1 MTIHTDPTAQTE
13 PPQPGPPQ
21 FDTPQVDSTAPAGN
35 HQPEVTSEQLLD
47 EAIDLVAETRAMPMS
62 TTIKV
67 NKDELLELLE
77 EARAALPEDIH
88 AARRLLQER
97 DDYVMQARREREE
110 IIDQGRIEAGRLV
123 ERQEVVRAAEA
134 RAQQIVNEA
143 RDEARDLRHQV
154 EDYCD
159 QKLASF
165 EIVLEKTARTVQQG
179 RDKLLGTSPNGAPPA
194 PEAPEQR

>member
-1 MTIHTDPTAQTE
+1 MTTHTDATN
-13 PPQPGPPQ
+13 
-21 FDTPQVDSTAPAGN
+21 QVDPDQPNRQQHAPTSVPGN
-35 HQPEVTSEQLLD
+35 HQPGASSEQLLD
-47 EAIDLVAETRAMPMS
+47 EAIELIAETRAMPMS

-77 EARAALPEDIH
+77 EARATLPEDLH
-88 AARRLLQER
+88 SARRLLQER
-97 DDYVMQARREREE
+97 DDYIMQARREREE

-123 ERQEVVRAAEA
+123 ERQEVVRAAES
-134 RAQQIVNEA
+134 RAQQIVDEA
-143 RDEARDLRHQV
+143 RDEARELRRQV

-194 PEAPEQR
+194 PPAPEVPEPR

>member
-1 MTIHTDPTAQTE
+1 MTTHTDAAGHADPSALPGTQL
-13 PPQPGPPQ
+13 PGPQ
-21 FDTPQVDSTAPAGN
+21 QTGAS
-35 HQPEVTSEQLLD
+35 SEQLLD
-47 EAIDLVAETRAMPMS
+47 EAIDLIAETRAMPMS
-62 TTIKV
+62 TTIKI

-77 EARAALPEDIH
+77 EARAALPEDLH

-97 DDYVMQARREREE
+97 DDYIMQARREREE

-123 ERQEVVRAAEA
+123 ERQEVVRAAES
-134 RAQQIVNEA
+134 RAQRIVDEA
-143 RDEARDLRHQV
+143 RDEARELRRQV

-179 RDKLLGTSPNGAPPA
+179 RDKLLGTSANGTPPA
-194 PEAPEQR
+194 PEPPASP